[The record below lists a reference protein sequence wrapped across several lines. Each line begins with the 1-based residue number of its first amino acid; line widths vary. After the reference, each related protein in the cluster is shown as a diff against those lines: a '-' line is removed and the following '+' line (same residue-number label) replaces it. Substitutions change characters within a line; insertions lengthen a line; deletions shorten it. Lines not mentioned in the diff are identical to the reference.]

1 MVKTNVL
8 VLIVYLGVI
17 ALKFLFVV
25 DSRMC
30 KLSQVS
36 LEEKNRKL
44 KIYFEREKG
53 LSLVFRSPV
62 IFDKIPLPIHPHTHC
77 GQILYIF

>member
-44 KIYFEREKG
+44 KIYFER
-53 LSLVFRSPV
+53 
-62 IFDKIPLPIHPHTHC
+62 
-77 GQILYIF
+77 